1 MNIQRRQVNQYFFS
15 NITSGTSQTFNLITP
30 TLANSLVVFFVS
42 TSAGLQVTSAID
54 GVYPGVMLNY
64 AYSGS
69 ISQIGYWFVS
79 SSISYVEI
87 DWANSISNGAIDIWV
102 VEYTNITQN
111 EVGSSAPTAGS
122 GTTTSFSPTV
132 SYSLLVGAVGST
144 TSSNIFTFTTGT
156 SSLFNLISQ
165 GQTGVIFDGV
175 STNTNALD
183 IGFTDTNGGNWWMV
197 MYEFPITIPVVP
209 NPPYNVQAQSGSS
222 PGTILVSWG
231 LNNTNDI
238 AQVNWTAA

>member
-1 MNIQRRQVNQYFFS
+1 
-15 NITSGTSQTFNLITP
+15 
-30 TLANSLVVFFVS
+30 
-42 TSAGLQVTSAID
+42 
-54 GVYPGVMLNY
+54 MLNY
-64 AYSGS
+64 QVSNSAAYS
-69 ISQIGYWFVS
+69 QLGYWLVS

-87 DWANSISNGAIDIWV
+87 DWTNSISAGALDVWV
-102 VEYTNITQN
+102 VEYTNITQA
-111 EVGSSAPTAGS
+111 EVTSFTPYNTS
-122 GTTTSFSPTV
+122 GTTTGFSPSV
-132 SYSLLVGAVGST
+132 SYSLFVGASGSD
-144 TSSNIFTFTTGT
+144 TSSNTFTFASGT

-175 STNTNALD
+175 STNTNTLD
-183 IGFTDTNGGNWWMV
+183 IGFTDTNGGDW
-197 MYEFPITIPVVP
+197 YASIAEFPITIPVVP